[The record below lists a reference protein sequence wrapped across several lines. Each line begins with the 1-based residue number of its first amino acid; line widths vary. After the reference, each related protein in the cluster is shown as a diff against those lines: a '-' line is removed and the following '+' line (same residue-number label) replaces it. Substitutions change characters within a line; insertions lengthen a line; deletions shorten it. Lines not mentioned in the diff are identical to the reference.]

1 MTNRS
6 GDVKLNG
13 RKKRAAGPER
23 KGKAMLQTQISRM
36 KNKYRLLDLLRTTMP
51 AASDAQQPA
60 RLQ

>member
-23 KGKAMLQTQISRM
+23 KGKAMLQTQTSRM
-36 KNKYRLLDLLRTTMP
+36 KNTYRMFDLQRTTMP
-51 AASDAQQPA
+51 AANDAQQPV
-60 RLQ
+60 RMQ